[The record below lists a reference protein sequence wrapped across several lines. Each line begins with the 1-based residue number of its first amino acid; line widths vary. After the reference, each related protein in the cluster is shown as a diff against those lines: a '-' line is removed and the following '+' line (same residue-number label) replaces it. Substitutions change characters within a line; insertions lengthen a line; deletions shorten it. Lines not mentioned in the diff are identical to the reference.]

1 MNFRE
6 DSEYRLRLAK
16 GFLTEARHNFE
27 YELWR
32 SCVDNSQLTVE
43 NCGKTV
49 IAIFAPVEKTHDP
62 SHQIKRLIGKR
73 LTNFNLIKKVKDLVQ
88 IMEKFSSEKHF
99 MTDYG
104 DEATRTDPW
113 TLFRR
118 EEAKEALDLAEKAF
132 KASESIFGSHFQ
144 NG

>member
-6 DSEYRLRLAK
+6 DAEYRLRLGK
-16 GFLTEARHNFE
+16 GFLREARHNFE

-32 SCVDNSQLTVE
+32 SCVDNSQLAVE

-49 IAIFAPVEKTHDP
+49 IAIFEPVEKTHDP
-62 SHQIKRLIGKR
+62 SHQIKRLIAKR
-73 LTNFNLIKKVKDLVQ
+73 LKDSNLIKKVKDLVQ
-88 IMEKFSSEKHF
+88 IMEEFSSEKHF

-113 TLFRR
+113 TLFGKQ
-118 EEAKEALDLAEKAF
+118 EAKEALDLAEKAF
-132 KASESIFGSHFQ
+132 KISERVFNSYFQ
-144 NG
+144 NE

>member
-6 DSEYRLRLAK
+6 DSEYRFRLSK

-27 YELWR
+27 HELWR

-43 NCGKTV
+43 NCGKMI
-49 IAIFAPVEKTHDP
+49 IAIFEPVEKIHNP

-73 LTNFNLIKKVKDLVQ
+73 LTDSNLIQKVNDLVP
-88 IMEKFSSEKHF
+88 IIENFSSEKHF

-104 DEATRTDPW
+104 DEATKTDPW
-113 TLFRR
+113 TLFGK
-118 EEAKEALDLAEKAF
+118 EEAKEALELAEKAF
-132 KASESIFGSHFQ
+132 KISESIFNSYFQ
-144 NG
+144 AA